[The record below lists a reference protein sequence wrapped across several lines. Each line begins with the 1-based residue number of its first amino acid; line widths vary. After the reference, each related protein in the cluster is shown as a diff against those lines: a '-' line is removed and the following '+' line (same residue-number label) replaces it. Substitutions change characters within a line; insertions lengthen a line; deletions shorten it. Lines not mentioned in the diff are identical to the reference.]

1 LLRHTSKKQL
11 VKNCFTLLLAL
22 LVLTNAFSKPVNEST
37 AKMAAQSF
45 LKYKSKSPALQSLT
59 DANLQLAYQT
69 FSKTGLIKDSATLF
83 YVFNVAAAKGF
94 VIVSGDDNA
103 MPVLAYSDEHDFDS
117 KKIPVSVAKWLEGY
131 KSQLRTIL
139 GNTVQQNSA
148 ATSAWEELLN
158 PSNISKN
165 REQNAVVVAPI
176 MQTKW
181 DQSPYYNAFC
191 PTDYDYQQ
199 QTVTGCVATAMAQIM
214 KRWNYPANGAGF
226 HSYNTQKYGTLSA
239 NFGSTGYQWNAMP
252 NMVNSANSA
261 VATLMYQVG
270 VSVDMNYGVG
280 ETGGSGAY
288 VINAQSPVINCA
300 EYAFKTYFGYDKT
313 LQGIERKN
321 YSDAQW
327 ITLLKT
333 ELNANRPVLYAGFG
347 SGGGH
352 CFVTDGYDDNNYF
365 HFNWGWSGAY
375 DGYFT
380 INALNPGGVG
390 TGGGSGGF
398 NSGHQAVI
406 GIKPGDGS
414 GGGGTGTDVTDLRL
428 YDDIVV
434 STNTQSNAVKMYY
447 AEAFKVTAAIGNYG
461 TKSFSGDYCAA
472 IFDADGYFVDF
483 VDSATLTLPSLKG
496 GVFEFSSDGLFS
508 VLPGTYQVGIFYR
521 PTGGQWVL
529 VADNSEYHNLKQLGV
544 VNGNDI
550 EMYSDMT
557 VTPGLTLI
565 KGQPASVRLNILND
579 GTSNFLGNYNVG
591 LYNLDG
597 SFVQTINTVT
607 ESQGLPPGYAYVS
620 PFLNF
625 STSAITAEPGT
636 YLLAVQHKRNGSTS
650 YELTGSSYYH
660 NPIKVTVK
668 APAIQPD
675 IYEVNNTPAQAKA
688 LPAGFTGNTASVKTT
703 GSNCH
708 VGSDYDY
715 YKIELPAGYNYSIS
729 ARLHDAYNSSNGTAY
744 TLDALFSDSIA
755 IAGSRWSD
763 AYDDVSPGAVSLLGG
778 GTIYFKVSPYFTGE
792 IGTYLLDV
800 TVTREQAAISIYTFT
815 GNGNWDNAAN
825 WLNGAKPPTTLSSG
839 QEIII
844 NPQVGGECILN
855 VSQTVPAGAKF
866 TVKPNA
872 KFRVVGGLKVTK
884 TGG

>member
-1 LLRHTSKKQL
+1 MKKI
-11 VKNCFTLLLAL
+11 FTLLLLIVA
-22 LVLTNAFSKPVNEST
+22 VAHAFAKPVDEKT
-37 AKMAAQSF
+37 ARIAGQSF
-45 LKYKSKSPALQSLT
+45 LKYKSKSPALSSLT
-59 DANLQLAYQT
+59 DANLQLAYKT
-69 FSKTGLIKDSATLF
+69 SSKLVGRNDSATLF
-83 YVFNVAAAKGF
+83 YVFNAQATHGF

-103 MPVLAYSDEHDFDS
+103 MPVLAYSDEENFDS

-131 KSQLRTIL
+131 KSQLRTIV
-139 GNTVQQNSA
+139 GSTMQQNSTA
-148 ATSAWEELLN
+148 ANAWQELLN
-158 PSNISKN
+158 PVKPSGSMG
-165 REQNAVVVAPI
+165 QNGVVVAPI

-191 PTDYDYQQ
+191 PDDFDYQD

-214 KRWNYPANGAGF
+214 KRWNYPTNGAGF

-239 NFGSTGYQWNAMP
+239 NFGSATYQWAGMP
-252 NMVNSANSA
+252 NSINSANTPI
-261 VATLMYQVG
+261 ATLMYHVG
-270 VSVDMNYGVG
+270 VSVDMSYGVA

-288 VINAQSPVINCA
+288 VISAQSPVTNCA

-313 LQGIERKN
+313 LKGVERAN

-327 ITLLKT
+327 INLLKT

-347 SGGGH
+347 NGGGH

-365 HFNWGWSGAY
+365 HFNWGWSGNY

-380 INALNPGGVG
+380 VDALNPGGVG

-414 GGGGTGTDVTDLRL
+414 GGGGGTGTQTADIRL
-428 YDDIVV
+428 YSDIVV
-434 STNTQSNAVKMYY
+434 ATNTQTSAASIYYGESFVVK
-447 AEAFKVTAAIGNYG
+447 ASIANYG
-461 TKSFSGDYCAA
+461 ATSFSGDYCAA
-472 IFDADGYFVDF
+472 IFDAQGNFIDY
-483 VDSATLTLPSLKG
+483 VDSATLTLPTLTYND
-496 GVFEFSSDGLFS
+496 FEFSTSGLFS

-521 PTGGQWVL
+521 PTGGQWVK
-529 VADNSEYHNLKQLGV
+529 VANGDYSNLKQMGV

-550 EMYSDMT
+550 EMNAPMT
-557 VTPGLTLI
+557 VTPGTTLI
-565 KGQPASVRLNILND
+565 QGQPASVNLNIIND
-579 GTSNFLGNYNVG
+579 GPSTFLGIYDVS

-597 SFVQTINTVT
+597 SFVQTINSIT
-607 ESQGLPPGYAYVS
+607 ENQGLPTGYTYVS
-620 PFLNF
+620 PFLTFATN
-625 STSAITAEPGT
+625 AITAEPGS
-636 YLLAVQHKRNGSTS
+636 YLLAVQHKRNGSAN
-650 YELTGSSYYH
+650 YELTGSSYFS
-660 NPIKVTVK
+660 NPIKVTVQ
-668 APAIQPD
+668 APAIQAD
-675 IYEVNNTPAQAKA
+675 IYEVNNTPAQAKP
-688 LPAGFTGNTASVKTT
+688 LPASFAGNTANIKTT

-715 YKIELPAGYNYSIS
+715 YKIDLPAGYNYSIS
-729 ARLHDAYNSSNGTAY
+729 ARVHDSYSSGNGIEY
-744 TLDALFSDSIA
+744 SLDALFSDSLA
-755 IAGSRWSD
+755 INGSTWSD
-763 AYDDVSPGAVSLLGG
+763 AYDDVMPGAVSLFGG

-800 TVTREQAAISIYTFT
+800 NITREQVAITVYTFT

-825 WLNGAKPPTTLSSG
+825 WLNGIKPPATIASG

-844 NPQVGGECILN
+844 NPQSGGECILN
-855 VSQTVPAGAKF
+855 VQQNIPAGAKL

-872 KFRVVGGLKVTK
+872 KFRVTGNLTVNK